1 MKVYRI
7 AKNQYIHD
15 LSGEGARLYG
25 GRWNRPGQRVLYTA
39 QSRALAAL
47 ECLVHLPLHFLPPD
61 MSIAEI
67 ELPSGAVLQSVNPAE
82 LAGDWN
88 TFPPPGFLADIT
100 GKWLSDGANLGLIV
114 PSAVVS
120 GESNCLINPA
130 HPQFELIKITEIA
143 PFNFDS
149 RLLRNT

>member
-7 AKNQYIHD
+7 AKNQYIRD

-39 QSRALAAL
+39 QSRALAVL
-47 ECLVHLPLHFLPPD
+47 ECLVHLPLHFLPKD

-67 ELPSGAVLQSVNPAE
+67 ELPPDAVLQSLN
-82 LAGDWN
+82 LADLGADWN
-88 TFPPPGFLADIT
+88 AFPPPGFLTDIT
-100 GKWLSDGANLGLIV
+100 GKWLSEGIYPGLIV

-120 GESNCLINPA
+120 GDYNCLINPL
-130 HPQFELIKITEIA
+130 HPQFEQIKIVKITA
-143 PFNFDS
+143 FTFDS
-149 RLLRNT
+149 RLLKNT